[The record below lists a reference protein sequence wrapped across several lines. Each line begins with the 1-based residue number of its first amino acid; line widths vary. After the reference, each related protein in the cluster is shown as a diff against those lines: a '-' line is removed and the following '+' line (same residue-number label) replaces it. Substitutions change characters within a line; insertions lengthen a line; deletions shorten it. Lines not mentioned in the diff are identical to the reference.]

1 VPSLRPLQ
9 LAFIATVVLILV
21 VSVAYLPLVFF
32 KNESDGWSYS
42 RGVDRISF
50 PGGAIVVR
58 QNSQSSTD
66 KGYITISI
74 EAKVDSEENL
84 NSYVKTRTN
93 ALNSLLDSIA
103 PNSTIEAVI
112 TFADPVSPQTFV
124 SLVQNSIEKPGE
136 YAIVLTDEANSS
148 SSSDVLWFPRPQ
160 EAADF
165 AQNLTSTLEGFR
177 LKGII
182 SFECYIKANAAK
194 SLLSDQ
200 KVLLID
206 LLEDPQILGIKQDY
220 ESNGFYVQSERPFFK
235 EMWAQYTQL
244 NNNFLK

>member
-1 VPSLRPLQ
+1 VPSLRSLQ
-9 LAFIATVVLILV
+9 LAFIATIGLILV
-21 VSVAYLPLVFF
+21 VSIAYLPLVFF

-42 RGVDRISF
+42 REVDRISF

-58 QNSQSSTD
+58 QNSQSPTD

-74 EAKVDSEENL
+74 EAKVDSEKNL

-93 ALNSLLDSIA
+93 ALNSLLDSID

-112 TFADPVSPQTFV
+112 TFVDPVSPQTFV

-136 YAIVLTDEANSS
+136 YAIVLTDDANGLSS
-148 SSSDVLWFPRPQ
+148 SNVRWFPRPQ
-160 EAADF
+160 EADF
-165 AQNLTSTLEGFR
+165 AQNLTSTLEGFK

-206 LLEDPQILGIKQDY
+206 LLEDPQVLGIKQDY
-220 ESNGFYVQSERPFFK
+220 ESNGFYAQSERPFFK

-244 NNNFLK
+244 NNNFV